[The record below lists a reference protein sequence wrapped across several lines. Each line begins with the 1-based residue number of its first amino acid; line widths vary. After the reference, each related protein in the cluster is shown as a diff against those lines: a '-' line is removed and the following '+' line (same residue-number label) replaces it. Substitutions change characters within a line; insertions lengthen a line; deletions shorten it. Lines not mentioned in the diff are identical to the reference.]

1 MATTVLVADD
11 DAEVRA
17 FLAALLAEEGYAV
30 VQAADG
36 ASALEH
42 LRQHPMGLVVLL
54 DLHMPNVSGFDV
66 LHAVDA
72 DAALSRRHA
81 YIVLSSARRGEL
93 PPDFLPLVARHDIP
107 IYAKPCDLVTLVS
120 AVAVAAERLA
130 GGARPEFARDLA
142 APATVQRKYPGR

>member
-17 FLAALLAEEGYAV
+17 FLAALLAEEGYVV

-36 ASALEH
+36 ASALER
-42 LRQHPMGLVVLL
+42 LRQHPTGLVVLL
-54 DLHMPNVSGFDV
+54 DLHMPIVSGFDV

-81 YIVLSSARRGEL
+81 YVVLSSAQTSELSVDLLQLLERR
-93 PPDFLPLVARHDIP
+93 DIP
-107 IYAKPCDLVTLVS
+107 LIAKPCDLDALVT
-120 AVAVAAERLA
+120 AVGAAAQCLA
-130 GGARPEFARDLA
+130 GGARPECARDLV
-142 APATVQRKYPGR
+142 APATVRRK